1 MNTHKIKLVMAA
13 GLVLALVI
21 LGSQATIAA
30 PADSGSS
37 GEKYFDRYTV
47 EVFIPSCCPRSHFY
61 AGIDDQAPI
70 RITVMDRK
78 GNPVSG
84 LTMVNFIIMSC
95 DAVLA
100 LDLTE
105 AVPGSYEGVFDIAP
119 LGVNYS
125 GHAIQVLVIRSPKGK
140 NPKLFVYG
148 VGSMALKVVGAGDIN
163 ADRVVDMEDFY
174 IMAAAWNS
182 VYGCFEFVPEADLNH
197 DHIIDMTDRFILD
210 YFWGA
215 SY

>member
-1 MNTHKIKLVMAA
+1 MHKIKLIITIGAILT
-13 GLVLALVI
+13 LVL

-47 EVFIPSCCPRSHFY
+47 SVFIPSGCSRSHFY
-61 AGIDDQAPI
+61 AGIDEQAPI

-84 LTMVNFIIMSC
+84 LTMVNFIIMSG

-100 LDLTE
+100 LDLAE
-105 AVPGSYEGVFDIAP
+105 AAPGSYEGVFDLSP
-119 LGVNYS
+119 LGINYS
-125 GHAIQVLVIRSPKGK
+125 GHAVKVLVIRSPRGK
-140 NPKLFVYG
+140 NPKLFVMG

-163 ADRVVDMEDFY
+163 ADGSVSINDYY
-174 IMAAAWNS
+174 IL
-182 VYGCFEFVPEADLNH
+182 VYAMGTALGDADYISEADLNH
-197 DHIIDMTDRFILD
+197 DHVIDGADRFILD

-215 SY
+215 TY